1 VSSVVKFFTI
11 PISTKGGIMA
21 KCAICGKTRLVGANV
36 SHAHNVTKKYQ
47 KPNLRKVNVTIDGKA
62 KKIWICAK
70 CLKAGK
76 ADEINRK

>member
-1 VSSVVKFFTI
+1 MLCIKFLAI
-11 PISTKGGIMA
+11 LVSTKGGYMA
-21 KCAICGKTRLVGANV
+21 KCAICGKRRLVGANV

-47 KPNLRKVNVTIDGKA
+47 KPNLRKVSVTIDRKP

>member
-1 VSSVVKFFTI
+1 MVRFLTI